1 MNEKINK
8 ILKKKEMNPRKNK
21 DLEKNDFLALSLAAI
36 SVFLP
41 VILGFM
47 AFIALITF
55 LFLAYFS

>member
-1 MNEKINK
+1 MNEKIQQ
-8 ILKKKEMNPRKNK
+8 ILKKKEIDPRKKN

-41 VILGFM
+41 VILGFL
-47 AFIALITF
+47 AFIALVTF